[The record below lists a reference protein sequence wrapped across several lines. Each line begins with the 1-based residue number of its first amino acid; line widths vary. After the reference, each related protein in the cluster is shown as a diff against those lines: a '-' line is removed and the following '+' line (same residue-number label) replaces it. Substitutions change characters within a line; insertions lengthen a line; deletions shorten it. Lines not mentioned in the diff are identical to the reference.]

1 MAAILP
7 IAAIGLTIL
16 GTLSSAAGAKQSAN
30 AEAQAAQVNAQIARN
45 NATVSRQQAQADS
58 ILQQRESRRKI
69 GAIAASYGA
78 SGVELEGSP
87 VEILA
92 LSASDAELDRQTII
106 YKGEVRAVGYE
117 NDAAIQ
123 DKAASSAKS
132 RGRQAASNI
141 LLGGLGRV
149 VGMMPG
155 SFGGSG
161 GGYGASVMSSD
172 SYVASGAWKYA

>member
-30 AEAQAAQVNAQIARN
+30 AEAQAAQVNAQVARN
-45 NATVSRQQAQADS
+45 NAVVARQQAQADS
-58 ILQQRESRRKI
+58 IMHQRESRRKI
-69 GAIAASYGA
+69 GQIAASYGS

-87 VEILA
+87 IDILA

-117 NDAAIQ
+117 NDARIQ
-123 DKAASSAKS
+123 DQAARSARS
-132 RGRQAASNI
+132 RGRASASNI
-141 LLGGLGRV
+141 LIGGAGKV
-149 VGMMPG
+149 IGMLPG
-155 SFGGSG
+155 SAFGGQ
-161 GGYGASVMSSD
+161 SS
-172 SYVASGAWKYA
+172 STAGSSLI